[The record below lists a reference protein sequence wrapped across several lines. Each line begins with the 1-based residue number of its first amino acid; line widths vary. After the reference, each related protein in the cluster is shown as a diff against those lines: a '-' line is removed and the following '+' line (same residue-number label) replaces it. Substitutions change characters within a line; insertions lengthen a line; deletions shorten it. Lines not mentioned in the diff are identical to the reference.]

1 MGTARAGDKEKT
13 IESRNLPSMAKA
25 IWIYFDGGHRKE
37 HGGVGGFVA
46 FDPNG

>member
-1 MGTARAGDKEKT
+1 MARARDEEKT

-25 IWIYFDGGHRKE
+25 IQVYFDGGHQKE

-46 FDPNG
+46 FDPKG